1 MEISQ
6 YEVGEIPLKN
16 LSIAVKDSYGRAVN
30 CSVYSDVSVRMLG
43 SDNEFIDLTGANLNT
58 GGAAQGRFIFEWPR
72 NRSLFTKRG
81 DYVLQL
87 VLKSSAPNAIDKTT
101 AHTIR
106 VRELGKVSK

>member
-6 YEVGEIPLKN
+6 YEVGQIPLAN
-16 LSIAVKDSYGRAVN
+16 LSMTVKDSYGRNLN
-30 CSVYSDVSVRMLG
+30 CSVYTDISVRMLD
-43 SDNEFIDLTGANLNT
+43 SDNREVDLTGAVLNR
-58 GGAAQGRFIFEWPR
+58 GGAASGRFVFEWPR

-87 VLKSSAPNAIDKTT
+87 VLKTSNAVDMTT

-106 VRELGKVSK
+106 VRELGKVAK